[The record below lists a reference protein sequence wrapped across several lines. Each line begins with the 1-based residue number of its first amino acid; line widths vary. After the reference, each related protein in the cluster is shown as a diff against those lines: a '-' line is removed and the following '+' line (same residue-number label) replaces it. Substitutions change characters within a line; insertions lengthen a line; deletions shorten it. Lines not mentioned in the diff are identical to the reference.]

1 MLRGRED
8 GELEEGE
15 LEDDGA
21 EEVQDPPGGQERS
34 RKEKGEKHH
43 SDSEEEKSHR
53 RLKRKRKKEREK
65 EKRRSKKRRKSK
77 HKRHA
82 SSSDDFSDFSDDSDF
97 SPSEKSHRKYRD
109 YSPPYAPSHQQYS
122 SSHNAP
128 LPKKSY
134 SKMDSKGYSMYEDY
148 ENEQYGE
155 YEGDEEEDMGK
166 EDYDD
171 FTKELNQYRRAK
183 EGSSR
188 GRGSRGLGLQT
199 PGSVQA
205 PQIPAPLALTYL
217 TLNSSLESSR
227 PSMSI
232 PLVRVKSPVIRG
244 CGRPLL
250 TPDYRSQQILWQPPV
265 QPSPVPLKHRLLLP
279 AQAGIHPHRPR
290 LPMTPECWLLVAWAR
305 AAAAGRAVC

>member
-21 EEVQDPPGGQERS
+21 EDIQDTPGGQERS

-43 SDSEEEKSHR
+43 SDSDEEKSHR

-97 SPSEKSHRKYRD
+97 SPSEKGHRKYRD
-109 YSPPYAPSHQQYS
+109 YSPPYVPSHQQYS
-122 SSHNAP
+122 SSHNTP

-134 SKMDSKGYSMYEDY
+134 SKIDSKGYSMYEDY

-155 YEGDEEEDMGK
+155 YEGDEEEDIRLNPHLPSGHTRK
-166 EDYDD
+166 ERLFSNQDCNKRVNSISELKVDGANMYITYCI
-171 FTKELNQYRRAK
+171 FTMIVAWLSRPFCTQYL
-183 EGSSR
+183 SSR
-188 GRGSRGLGLQT
+188 NLTCLLMWSLNPVIVLL
-199 PGSVQA
+199 
-205 PQIPAPLALTYL
+205 PLKDAVI
-217 TLNSSLESSR
+217 LNSR
-227 PSMSI
+227 Q
-232 PLVRVKSPVIRG
+232 V
-244 CGRPLL
+244 
-250 TPDYRSQQILWQPPV
+250 
-265 QPSPVPLKHRLLLP
+265 
-279 AQAGIHPHRPR
+279 
-290 LPMTPECWLLVAWAR
+290 
-305 AAAAGRAVC
+305 